1 MAAKTEDESYKLKLT
16 GAGVSI
22 ERSVDEGVAR
32 QIMELAMGGTGGGEG
47 QSAKP
52 AFSGHSGR
60 MDSSTPKAFMTVKKP
75 TTDMEKVTCLAYY
88 LTNHR
93 GTNAFKTKELTD
105 LNIEA
110 AQQKLSNPS
119 ATARNAVN
127 HGLLTLAGGGRKQIT
142 PRGEAIVEALPD
154 RDKVKAAMADHRVRK
169 PRKKRSR
176 NVK

>member
-1 MAAKTEDESYKLKLT
+1 MG
-16 GAGVSI
+16 GAGDS
-22 ERSVDEGVAR
+22 
-32 QIMELAMGGTGGGEG
+32 EG

-52 AFSGHSGR
+52 TFSGPSGR
-60 MDSSTPKAFMTVKKP
+60 ADSNTPKPFMTGKRP

-88 LTNHR
+88 LTHHR
-93 GTNAFKTKELTD
+93 GTNVFKTKDLSD

-142 PRGEAIVEALPD
+142 PRGEAVVEALPD
-154 RDKVKAAMADHRVRK
+154 RDKVKAAMADHKLRK